1 MPSKGTM
8 KLSPLDIEH
17 QEFDAA
23 ISGFSK
29 KQVREFLSRVADAYE
44 QSLRENQQLREELTK
59 RDLRIEDLQGSEVE
73 LKRAVIAAERI
84 ANEIRSNAKREA
96 ELIIEEAE
104 QTKNKILR
112 EADTRLKQSS
122 AELARIE
129 REQRLFRE
137 QFRGMLKAYERSLE
151 SFTENKKTEA
161 SALLEDKS

>member
-1 MPSKGTM
+1 M

-29 KQVREFLSRVADAYE
+29 KQVREFLSRVAEAYE
-44 QSLRENQQLREELTK
+44 QALRENQQLREELNK
-59 RDLRIEDLQGSEVE
+59 RDHRIEDLQGAEVE

-84 ANEIRSNAKREA
+84 ANEIKSNAKREA
-96 ELIIEEAE
+96 ELIVEEAE

-122 AELARIE
+122 AELTRLE

-137 QFRGMLKAYERSLE
+137 QFRGMLKAYERSLD
-151 SFTENKKTEA
+151 SFTENKKPEA
-161 SALLEDKS
+161 SALFEDKT